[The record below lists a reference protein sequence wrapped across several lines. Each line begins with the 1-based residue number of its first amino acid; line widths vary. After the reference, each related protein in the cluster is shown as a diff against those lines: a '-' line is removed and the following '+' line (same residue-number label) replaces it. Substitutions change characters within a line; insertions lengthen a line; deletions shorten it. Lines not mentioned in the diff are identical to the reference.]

1 MFYATYMR
9 LFSLPCLFCDFL
21 NDLKSLYRF
30 LLLDVFERCL
40 HSELVHMTIIVL
52 LVLVCENQFEFL
64 VTNVGGGR
72 KNILML
78 LFPNYGNIIIN
89 FPVIPSSVIF
99 YTVFGLNV
107 FFYRKIDE

>member
-1 MFYATYMR
+1 MFYATHMR

-30 LLLDVFERCL
+30 LLFDVFERCL

-64 VTNVGGGR
+64 VTNVGVGW
-72 KNILML
+72 KKYFDAFISKLWQYYYKFSSNF
-78 LFPNYGNIIIN
+78 LFRDFLYG
-89 FPVIPSSVIF
+89 FWPKCIF
-99 YTVFGLNV
+99 LS
-107 FFYRKIDE
+107 